1 LVGGGEIKLKKKS
14 SIFIINVKIT
24 QRFFFIHFISISQD
38 YCYHY
43 YYYLFYS
50 ISSSGQEAAAAA
62 AAGNTIPPPHR
73 WGKTSLPNHSP
84 LANHL
89 KKKKKL
95 ALWSWGQKLKRTSF

>member
-1 LVGGGEIKLKKKS
+1 MKLKKKS